1 MRRDFYIRIFAFV
14 CIVFGLAVA
23 SIRLSGQTASAG
35 AERFETG
42 AGVHET
48 HARWESPFHLPETSE
63 LSPQRERVVPPQPTR
78 SSFMASWQP
87 VSGANGYLLDVS
99 KSNTFDS
106 YVDGYHDLDV
116 GDATGRVVTGLN
128 RGTTYYYR
136 VRAYDVTGLGGYME
150 TTSSTTESTTGLTI
164 HATFDSSITNNTNA
178 AAIEAMIT
186 RAISLHESLFSDPIT
201 IEIRFRYSTTGPDGT
216 PLPMGTLARTDFV
229 IYQISWSTYINAL
242 RADATTSN
250 DTQANASLRGTTL
263 SPNVQPSGAAGRAV
277 GLNTPPAMFAD
288 GTVGQGGPYDGIVT
302 LNSSVPY
309 QFSRPPSASS
319 FDAQRS
325 TEHEVDEAIG
335 LGSHLGGNGSDLRPQ
350 DLFSWSAAGDRNITT
365 SGTRYFSI
373 NGGVTNIVNFSQDT
387 NGDLGDWLSADC
399 PQTHPYVQNAFA
411 CPGQYSDISATS
423 PEGINLDVVG
433 YDLVQAPP
441 PTPTPTPQP
450 TPTPTPQPTSTP
462 TGPPIVSTNPAT
474 NVSNFSATLNGTVNP
489 NGLGTAVYFEY
500 GTTTNYG
507 SSTATQNYSGSTTQ
521 NVFANVSNLSAGAT
535 YHFRIVGS
543 NFAGT
548 TYGADSTFITP
559 AARAVVADFNG
570 DSTPDLLVQST
581 SLRQTVALYLSNNVV
596 IGAAVGLTLPAGWSL
611 GGAADFNGDGDADYA
626 VFNFAT
632 GQTVIVY
639 LSGLTVVGAAFGP
652 SLSPGWELVGTGDF
666 NADGHPDY
674 VVYKPST
681 GETAI
686 WHLNNNV
693 FLSATTGPPLPSG
706 WNLVGVAD
714 FNSDGHPDFALFN
727 SVTGE
732 TLIGYLSEGTV
743 VGAAF
748 GPTIPVSWPLVATAD
763 FNQDGYPDY
772 LVYNPVTGEI
782 AIAYLN
788 NNVLV
793 GAALG
798 PTLPAGWS
806 LIGQ

>member
-1 MRRDFYIRIFAFV
+1 MRRDFYIRISVFI
-14 CIVFGLAVA
+14 CIVFGFAVA
-23 SIRLSGQTASAG
+23 GIRLSGQTASAD
-35 AERFETG
+35 AERFEAG

-48 HARWESPFHLPETSE
+48 HARWESSFQLPQTSE
-63 LSPQRERVVPPQPTR
+63 RSPQPERVAPPPPTR
-78 SSFMASWQP
+78 GSFMASWQP
-87 VSGANGYLLDVS
+87 VSGAKGYLLDVS
-99 KSNTFDS
+99 TSNTFDS

-136 VRAYDVTGLGGYME
+136 VRAHDVTGIAAYTE
-150 TTSSTTESTTGLTI
+150 TTASTTEPSTGLTI
-164 HATFDSSITNNTNA
+164 HATFDSSITNNSNA

-186 RAISLHESLFSDPIT
+186 RAISLHESLFSDPIA
-201 IEIRFRYSTTGPDGT
+201 IQIRFRYSTTTPDGT
-216 PLPMGTLARTDFV
+216 PLPMGTLARTDLV
-229 IYQISWSTYINAL
+229 TYQISWSTYINAL

-250 DTQANASLRGTTL
+250 DTQANASLPGTTL

-277 GLNTPPAMFAD
+277 GLNTPPTMFAD
-288 GTVGQGGPYDGIVT
+288 GTVGQGGPYDAIVT

-335 LGSHLGGNGSDLRPQ
+335 LGSHLGGNGSDLWPQ
-350 DLFSWSAAGDRNITT
+350 DLFSWSSAGDRNITT

-387 NGDLGDWLSADC
+387 NGDLGDWLSGDC

-411 CPGQYSDISATS
+411 CAGQYSDISATS

-441 PTPTPTPQP
+441 PTPTPTP
-450 TPTPTPQPTSTP
+450 
-462 TGPPIVSTNPAT
+462 
-474 NVSNFSATLNGTVNP
+474 
-489 NGLGTAVYFEY
+489 
-500 GTTTNYG
+500 
-507 SSTATQNYSGSTTQ
+507 
-521 NVFANVSNLSAGAT
+521 
-535 YHFRIVGS
+535 
-543 NFAGT
+543 
-548 TYGADSTFITP
+548 
-559 AARAVVADFNG
+559 AARAIVADFNR
-570 DSTPDLLVQST
+570 DSTPDLLVQRT
-581 SLRQTVALYLSNNVV
+581 IPHQTAALYLNNDVV
-596 IGAAVGLTLPAGWSL
+596 IGAAWGLTLPAGWSF
-611 GGAADFNGDGDADYA
+611 GGAADFDGDGNTDEV

-632 GQTVIVY
+632 GQTALIY
-639 LSGLTVVGAAFGP
+639 LSGMTVVGAAFGP

-666 NADGHPDY
+666 NGDGHPDY
-674 VVYKPST
+674 VLYKPST

-714 FNSDGHPDFALFN
+714 FNSDGHPDFALYD

-732 TLIGYLSEGTV
+732 TVIGYLSDGMV
-743 VGAAF
+743 IGAAF
-748 GPTIPVSWPLVATAD
+748 GPTIPVNWPLVATAD
-763 FNQDGYPDY
+763 FSQDGHPDY
-772 LVYNPVTGEI
+772 LLYNPVSGQT
-782 AIAYLN
+782 AMAYLN
-788 NNVLV
+788 DTILV

-798 PTLPAGWS
+798 PTLPAGWGWS

>member
-1 MRRDFYIRIFAFV
+1 MRHDFYIRIIVFV

-23 SIRLSGQTASAG
+23 GIRLSGQTASAD
-35 AERFETG
+35 AERFEAG

-48 HARWESPFHLPETSE
+48 HARWESSFQLPETSE
-63 LSPQRERVVPPQPTR
+63 LSPQRERVAPPPPTR

-99 KSNTFDS
+99 ASNTFDS

-116 GDATGRVVTGLN
+116 GDATGRVVTRLN

-136 VRAYDVTGLGGYME
+136 VRAYDVTGMAGYTE
-150 TTSSTTESTTGLTI
+150 TIASTTEPSTGLTI

-201 IEIRFRYSTTGPDGT
+201 IQIRFRYSTTGPDGT

-250 DTQANASLRGTTL
+250 DTQANASLPGTTL

-277 GLNTPPAMFAD
+277 GLDTPPAMFAD
-288 GTVGQGGPYDGIVT
+288 GTVGQGGPYDAIVT
-302 LNSSVPY
+302 LNSSEPF
-309 QFSRPPSASS
+309 QFSRPPSASN

-325 TEHEVDEAIG
+325 IEHEVDEAIG

-350 DLFSWSAAGDRNITT
+350 DLFSWSSAGHRNTTT
-365 SGTRYFSI
+365 SGTRYFSV
-373 NGGVTNIVNFSQDT
+373 NGGVTNIVNFNQDT

-411 CPGQYSDISATS
+411 CAGQYSDISATS

-441 PTPTPTPQP
+441 PTPTPTP
-450 TPTPTPQPTSTP
+450 TPRPTSTP
-462 TGPPIVSTNPAT
+462 TGPPIASTSPAT

-489 NGLGTAVYFEY
+489 NGLSTAVYFEY

-507 SSTATQNYSGSTTQ
+507 SSTATQNYSGRTTQ
-521 NVFANVSNLSAGAT
+521 NVFANLSNLSAGAT

-543 NFAGT
+543 NAAGT
-548 TYGADSTFITP
+548 TNGADSTFITP

-570 DSTPDLLVQST
+570 DPTPDLLVQRPSPH
-581 SLRQTVALYLSNNVV
+581 QTAAWYLNNNVV
-596 IGAAVGLTLPAGWSL
+596 IGAALGLTLPAGWSL
-611 GGAADFNGDGDADYA
+611 GGAADFDGDGNADYA

-632 GQTVIVY
+632 GQTALIY
-639 LSGLTVVGAAFGP
+639 LSGMTVVGAAIGP

-666 NADGHPDY
+666 NGDGHPDY
-674 VVYKPST
+674 VLYKPST

-693 FLSATTGPPLPSG
+693 FLSAATGPTLPSD

-714 FNSDGHPDFALFN
+714 FNSDGHPDYALFN
-727 SVTGE
+727 SVNGE
-732 TLIGYLSEGTV
+732 TVIVYLSDGTII
-743 VGAAF
+743 GAAF
-748 GPTIPVSWPLVATAD
+748 GPTIPVNWPLVATAD
-763 FNQDGYPDY
+763 FSQDGHPDY
-772 LVYNPVTGEI
+772 LLYNPVTLQT
-782 AIAYLN
+782 AMAYLN
-788 NNVLV
+788 DTLV
-793 GAALG
+793 IGAALG

-806 LIGQ
+806 VIGQ

>member
-1 MRRDFYIRIFAFV
+1 
-14 CIVFGLAVA
+14 
-23 SIRLSGQTASAG
+23 
-35 AERFETG
+35 
-42 AGVHET
+42 
-48 HARWESPFHLPETSE
+48 
-63 LSPQRERVVPPQPTR
+63 
-78 SSFMASWQP
+78 MASWQP

-99 KSNTFDS
+99 ASNTFDS

-136 VRAYDVTGLGGYME
+136 VRAYDVTGMAGYTE
-150 TTSSTTESTTGLTI
+150 TIASTTEPSTGLTI

-201 IEIRFRYSTTGPDGT
+201 IQIRFRYSTTTPDGM
-216 PLPMGTLARTDFV
+216 PLPMGTLARTDLV

-250 DTQANASLRGTTL
+250 DTQANASLPGTTL

-277 GLNTPPAMFAD
+277 GLDTPPAMFAD
-288 GTVGQGGPYDGIVT
+288 GTVGQGGPYDAIVT
-302 LNSSVPY
+302 LNSAEPF
-309 QFSRPPSASS
+309 QFSRPPGASN

-325 TEHEVDEAIG
+325 IEHEVDEAIG

-350 DLFSWSAAGDRNITT
+350 DLFSWSSAGHRNTTT
-365 SGTRYFSI
+365 SGTRYFSV
-373 NGGVTNIVNFSQDT
+373 NGGVTNIVNLNQDT

-411 CPGQYSDISATS
+411 CAGQYSDISATS

-441 PTPTPTPQP
+441 PTPTPTPR
-450 TPTPTPQPTSTP
+450 PTSTP
-462 TGPPIVSTNPAT
+462 TGPPIVSTSPAT

-489 NGLGTAVYFEY
+489 NGLSTAVYFEY

-507 SSTATQNYSGSTTQ
+507 SSTATQNYSGRTTQ

-543 NFAGT
+543 NSAGI

-570 DSTPDLLVQST
+570 DPTPDLLVQRPSPH
-581 SLRQTVALYLSNNVV
+581 QTAAWYLSNNVV
-596 IGAAVGLTLPAGWSL
+596 IGAALGLTLPAGWSL
-611 GGAADFNGDGDADYA
+611 GGAADFDGDGNADYA

-632 GQTVIVY
+632 GQTALIY
-639 LSGLTVVGAAFGP
+639 LSGMTVVGAAIGP

-666 NADGHPDY
+666 NGDGHPDY
-674 VVYKPST
+674 VLYKPST

-693 FLSATTGPPLPSG
+693 FLSAVTGPTLPSD

-714 FNSDGHPDFALFN
+714 FNSDGHPDYALFN
-727 SVTGE
+727 SVNGE
-732 TLIGYLSEGTV
+732 TVIVYLSDGTII
-743 VGAAF
+743 GAAF
-748 GPTIPVSWPLVATAD
+748 GPTIPVNWPLVATAD
-763 FNQDGYPDY
+763 FSQDGHPDY
-772 LVYNPVTGEI
+772 LLYNPVTRQT
-782 AIAYLN
+782 AMAYLN
-788 NNVLV
+788 DTLV
-793 GAALG
+793 IGAALG

-806 LIGQ
+806 VIGQ

>member
-35 AERFETG
+35 AERFEAG

-48 HARWESPFHLPETSE
+48 HARWESSFQLPETSE
-63 LSPQRERVVPPQPTR
+63 LSPQRERVAPPPPTR

-87 VSGANGYLLDVS
+87 VSGAKGYLLDVS
-99 KSNTFDS
+99 TSNTFDS

-136 VRAYDVTGLGGYME
+136 VRAYDVTGMASYTE
-150 TTSSTTESTTGLTI
+150 TIASTTEPTTGLTI

-201 IEIRFRYSTTGPDGT
+201 TEIRFRYSTTGPDGT

-229 IYQISWSTYINAL
+229 IYQISWNTYINAL

-250 DTQANASLRGTTL
+250 DTQANASLPGTTL

-288 GTVGQGGPYDGIVT
+288 GTVGQGGPYDAIVT

-335 LGSHLGGNGSDLRPQ
+335 LGSHLGGNGSDLWPQ
-350 DLFSWSAAGDRNITT
+350 DLFSWSAAGDRNTTT

-373 NGGVTNIVNFSQDT
+373 NGGVTNIVNFNQDT
-387 NGDLGDWLSADC
+387 NGDLGDWLSGDC

-411 CPGQYSDISATS
+411 CAGQYSDISATS

-433 YDLVQAPP
+433 YDLVQPPP
-441 PTPTPTPQP
+441 PTPTPTPTS
-450 TPTPTPQPTSTP
+450 TPRPTSTP

-489 NGLGTAVYFEY
+489 NGLTTAVYFEY

-507 SSTATQNYSGSTTQ
+507 SNTATQNYSGSTTQ

-543 NFAGT
+543 NSAGT
-548 TYGADSTFITP
+548 TYGADSAFITP

-570 DSTPDLLVQST
+570 DSTPDLLVQRPSPH
-581 SLRQTVALYLSNNVV
+581 QTAAWYLNNNVV
-596 IGAAVGLTLPAGWSL
+596 IGAALGLTLPAGWSL
-611 GGAADFNGDGDADYA
+611 GGAADFEGDGNADYA

-632 GQTVIVY
+632 GQTAIIY
-639 LSGLTVVGAAFGP
+639 LSGMTVVGAAIGP
-652 SLSPGWELVGTGDF
+652 SLSPGWELMGTGDF
-666 NADGHPDY
+666 NSDGHPDY
-674 VVYKPST
+674 VLYKPST

-693 FLSATTGPPLPSG
+693 FLSATTGPTLPID

-714 FNSDGHPDFALFN
+714 FNSDGHPDYAVFN

-732 TLIGYLSEGTV
+732 TVIVYLSEGTII
-743 VGAAF
+743 GAAF
-748 GPTIPVSWPLVATAD
+748 GPTIPVNWPLVATAD
-763 FNQDGYPDY
+763 FSQDGHPDY
-772 LVYNPVTGEI
+772 LLYNPVTRQT
-782 AIAYLN
+782 AMAYLN
-788 NNVLV
+788 DTLVV

-798 PTLPAGWS
+798 PSLPAGWS